1 MELNRIKVV
10 LVERKKTGK
19 WLIEKLGKNEATI
32 SRCCTNE
39 IQPTLI
45 TLFEIS
51 RVLDVDIRELLIRS
65 KNNML

>member
-19 WLIEKLGKNEATI
+19 WLAEKLGKNEATV
-32 SRCCTNE
+32 SRWCTNE

-51 RVLDVDIRELLIRS
+51 RILEVDIRELLISS